1 MRGSFLFVFGD
12 LLRRALG
19 RPGIWAGFVGAV
31 TLAAVSLSALVFLQ
45 TGGMD
50 QGKSREHWYV
60 LCTLSVLLPEKGIN
74 ALAWGIREMPGVTG
88 VSFRFAGDTAP
99 GYGTVPE
106 RSLIVRVRDEGTARA
121 LAKKLPSEE
130 GIEAAETV
138 RYLSSPP
145 ASLPPLSRLL
155 ALIGLI
161 FAVFVL
167 LLSGRTA
174 FGWLLKHWG
183 REWELLGA
191 AGLSGGER
199 MLPLLTLSLLCGL
212 FGGLVYLAL
221 YLGLRGYLGGMEA
234 VRQVA
239 PGYFKAGVFPYLL
252 SFVVAPLLGLL
263 AGGVGIL
270 PALLSPRRLPEP
282 ELSEG

>member
-12 LLRRALG
+12 LLRRALR

-45 TGGMD
+45 TDGMD

-60 LCTLSVLLPEKGIN
+60 LCTLSVLLSEKSIN
-74 ALAWGIREMPGVTG
+74 ALAWEIREMPGVIG

-121 LAKKLPSEE
+121 LAMKLSSKE

-138 RYLSSPP
+138 HYLSSPP

-191 AGLSGGER
+191 AGLSGWER
-199 MLPLLTLSLLCGL
+199 MLPLLALSLLCGL

-270 PALLSPRRLPEP
+270 STLLSPRRLPEL